1 MLSELTHVASNLQ
14 VGKRHLSHG
23 VTAAVDSL
31 TYMSEHSNELDH
43 SYDMNS
49 LLFFPFWLLK
59 LTLRNLVLEINFYKF
74 FWSFKK

>member
-49 LLFFPFWLLK
+49 LLFFPF
-59 LTLRNLVLEINFYKF
+59 
-74 FWSFKK
+74 

>member
-49 LLFFPFWLLK
+49 LLFFSILIVE
-59 LTLRNLVLEINFYKF
+59 TYVEESCIRN
-74 FWSFKK
+74 